1 MTKKPQKPQKT
12 SGQTSGPNSPA
23 ATEVADGLRAMIIDG
38 ELTPGARVTERA
50 VAERFDCTA
59 STTREAF
66 HLLEKQ
72 GAIIVSARRGAR
84 VIDAKQ
90 APPRELLVVWDR
102 LRWLLGEELRRSEVG
117 GLPPERTKS
126 GKTRSQRLAHVEQCL
141 TVMSDRSG
149 HPRLAE
155 LMSRVALHACI
166 VAPEQ
171 LDVIEESLRQ

>member
-1 MTKKPQKPQKT
+1 MTKDTQ
-12 SGQTSGPNSPA
+12 QTHKASGPNSPA
-23 ATEVADGLRAMIIDG
+23 ASEVADGLRTMIIDG

-72 GAIIVSARRGAR
+72 GAIIVSARKGAR

-90 APPRELLVVWDR
+90 AKPRELLVVWDR
-102 LRWLLGEELRRSEVG
+102 LRWLLGEELRRSQTS
-117 GLPPERTKS
+117 GLPAERTSPAKS
-126 GKTRSQRLAHVEQCL
+126 RSQRLAHVEQRIR
-141 TVMSDRSG
+141 VMSNMCG

-155 LMSRVALHACI
+155 IMGRVALHACI

-171 LDVIEESLRQ
+171 LDEIEESLRQ